1 MTHARNAECQAE
13 KSASKTA
20 NTTDQVELDIND
32 NTNTDTAVTAM
43 LLTISMRYYSLLM
56 KQPSPRFHFDRPQRV
71 NH

>member
-32 NTNTDTAVTAM
+32 NTNTDTAVTVIVAHNINEI
-43 LLTISMRYYSLLM
+43 LQPAYEATVTSVSL
-56 KQPSPRFHFDRPQRV
+56 
-71 NH
+71 